1 MLYEAESGEFEIAL
15 AGDCLITRRLDV
27 FREERFLMLR
37 DLWKTADAGFINLES
52 GVVHRYLEG
61 HHNLGGMY
69 MTVEPHILDDL
80 KWFGINMVSCANT
93 HSFDYGEEGIE
104 TTIGYLDAAG
114 ITHAGTGRNLREARS
129 PGYLD
134 TARGR
139 VALISCTAH
148 VRPWAVAGE
157 QRPDTSGRPGY
168 SPLRWTT
175 VYTVDQQTFDN
186 VRQLGALL
194 GDDGERAAAREGGSS
209 TFDDTEAEYELFGLA
224 FKVGDAVNANTLV
237 HHGDMEE
244 IAKQVR
250 EARRAADYVIVAM
263 HCHERKFKE
272 RHEKPDFVRE
282 FAHRVLDEGA
292 DIFAGHGTQSL
303 GVEIYRKKPIFYD
316 LGRFIDQKETV
327 RYLPAEAYSRYG
339 LWHDATPSDFYDLR
353 YPTEAGGSP
362 SQALGWQQTFAKCVY
377 AGGSL
382 KEVRLYPVDL
392 GHDRPISQRGRPV
405 LADEESGPSIL
416 ARIAQMSSRYG
427 TDIQVTDGY
436 GVINV

>member
-1 MLYEAESGEFEIAL
+1 
-15 AGDCLITRRLDV
+15 
-27 FREERFLMLR
+27 
-37 DLWKTADAGFINLES
+37 
-52 GVVHRYLEG
+52 
-61 HHNLGGMY
+61 

-80 KWFGINMVSCANT
+80 KWFGINMVSCSNT
-93 HSFDYGEEGIE
+93 HSFDDGEEGIE

-194 GDDGERAAAREGGSS
+194 GDDGE
-209 TFDDTEAEYELFGLA
+209 
-224 FKVGDAVNANTLV
+224 
-237 HHGDMEE
+237 
-244 IAKQVR
+244 
-250 EARRAADYVIVAM
+250 
-263 HCHERKFKE
+263 
-272 RHEKPDFVRE
+272 
-282 FAHRVLDEGA
+282 
-292 DIFAGHGTQSL
+292 SL

-316 LGRFIDQKETV
+316 LARFIDQKETV

-405 LADEESGPSIL
+405 LADEGSGPSIL
-416 ARIAQMSSRYG
+416 ARIAQMSSKYG